1 MRGGNTENKNIISN
15 NISLNKNSQENITYK
30 NKHEEFFFDNYNSSY
45 NTESNQVINSILRS
59 KILNYYIID

>member
-45 NTESNQVINSILRS
+45 NTESN
-59 KILNYYIID
+59 